1 MATYFYPE
9 EFQDIPKSQKK
20 QTKSPKAGPSKLT
33 LNFILGYGAALTV
46 IKSAKIGNMKILLN
60 WKKFI

>member
-1 MATYFYPE
+1 MAKYFYPD
-9 EFQDIPKSQKK
+9 EFQDFPKSQKK
-20 QTKSPKAGPSKLT
+20 HTTRPKTGPSKMT

-60 WKKFI
+60 